1 MSKPIQCL
9 SVSILVLCGSGVW
22 AQSQDLVRISSSLSI
37 LNNDN
42 FFSAPSGSEA
52 SERVTTQTIGVNV
65 ALPYSLQRFEL
76 DASLTGNQY
85 QTYTSFDYVGQNYRA
100 AWLWS
105 LTPQLRGSLSTTRAE
120 TLNAAIDSL
129 NPALRN
135 KNTTQNTAL
144 SANYELGG
152 PWQLTTGVSNTNT
165 TNERAVIGSADN
177 RSTGVNAGVRYALAS
192 GNSLAYSLQ
201 VANGSSTND
210 YTSTTHDVILVWVL
224 SGNTSLNGRLAHLRQ
239 SFAAAPQFDFNGAAG
254 ALSFVWRATGKTT
267 LTAGWQRDL
276 AAYLTPGTTNTQ
288 TDTFTLGPA
297 WQISPK
303 TSVRMQYRH
312 AVRDDQGNPTG
323 VPTFRQDRLQ
333 DTALTLSWQPSSL
346 ATLSVTASEASRG
359 SNVANTDFSARTV
372 SLAALLSF

>member
-1 MSKPIQCL
+1 MTKILQFIV
-9 SVSILVLCGSGVW
+9 VSTLGAVGFGAW
-22 AQSQDLVRISSSLSI
+22 AQSQDIVKLRSNLSI

-42 FFSAPSGSEA
+42 FFSATSGREL
-52 SERVTTQTIGVNV
+52 SERVTAQTIGANV

-85 QTYTSFDYVGQNYRA
+85 QTYTNFDYVGQNYSA

-105 LTPQLRGSLSTTRAE
+105 ITSQLHGNLSTVRAE

-129 NPALRN
+129 NPTLRN

-144 SANYELGG
+144 SANYDLGG
-152 PWQLTTGVSNTNT
+152 PWQLTAGVANTNT
-165 TNERAVIGSADN
+165 INERAVIGSSDN

-192 GNSLAYSLQ
+192 GNSLAYSMQ

-210 YTSTTHDVILVWVL
+210 YTSTTHDVTLVWVL
-224 SGNTSLNGRLAHLRQ
+224 SGNTSLNGRLAHLQQR
-239 SFAAAPQFDFNGAAG
+239 FTVAPQFDFNGVAG
-254 ALSFVWRATGKTT
+254 ALAVVWRPTGKTT

-276 AAYLTPGTTNTQ
+276 ASYQTLGTTHTQ
-288 TDTFTLGPA
+288 TDTMTIGPA

-303 TSVRMQYRH
+303 TSLRMQYRY

-323 VPTFRQDRLQ
+323 APTSRQDRLQ
-333 DTALTLSWQPSSL
+333 DTSLTFGWQPRPL
-346 ATLSVTASEASRG
+346 ATLSVTVGEAGRS

-372 SLAALLSF
+372 SLAAVFSF